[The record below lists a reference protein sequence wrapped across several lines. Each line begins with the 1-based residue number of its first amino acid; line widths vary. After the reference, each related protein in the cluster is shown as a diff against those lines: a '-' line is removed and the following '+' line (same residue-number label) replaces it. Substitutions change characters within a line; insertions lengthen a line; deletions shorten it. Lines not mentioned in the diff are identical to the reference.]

1 MADGRTVENGGAGGA
16 GASSSSTKSDSGSPA
31 RRYVILDC
39 DGGSDDAWALLT
51 LLHAAESHGIHL
63 LAVTTLGCGN
73 TSRENAARN
82 MQRILVACNRTDIP
96 IYMGAVHPLI
106 HSTEDDK
113 KYFHGRDGF
122 GDCLTDDCGPVES
135 FVRLEHAVTAIHD
148 ICRSRPKQITVFA
161 VGPLT
166 LNLALGYTMYG
177 DEFGDNFRDLF
188 IMGGNYQGVGNS
200 TRSAEFNFHSDP
212 EAAHTVLLKTRCP
225 VTILPWEACISEN
238 FNIPINWRLKEFA
251 ARAKEARHPAI
262 TMLNQV
268 EAAQWLPL
276 IEQYGIDTW
285 NPCDALV
292 VAAWL
297 FNERMIRKQSF
308 WHATV
313 DLRGTHTR
321 GQMVLDHLREREK
334 YPENVRI
341 IELVDAEFFKRVCEW
356 IAGLEDGTSLL
367 SNNQ

>member
-1 MADGRTVENGGAGGA
+1 MADGRTVENGDGG
-16 GASSSSTKSDSGSPA
+16 GSKSKCRSP
-31 RRYVILDC
+31 RYAILDC
-39 DGGSDDAWALLT
+39 DGGSDDAWALLL
-51 LLHAAESHGIHL
+51 LLHAAESHGIEL

-82 MQRILVACNRTDIP
+82 MRRILEACKRTDIP
-96 IYMGAVHPLI
+96 IYLGAVDPLI
-106 HSTEDDK
+106 PVEEDEK

-122 GDCLTDDCGPVES
+122 GDCLADDCGPVES
-135 FVRLEHAVTAIHD
+135 FVRPEHAVTAIHD
-148 ICRSRPKQITVFA
+148 LCRARPKQITVFA

-166 LNLALGYTMYG
+166 NLALGFTMYG
-177 DEFGDNFRDLF
+177 ETFGECFRDIF

-200 TRSAEFNFHSDP
+200 SRAAEFNFHSDP
-212 EAAHTVLLKTRCP
+212 EAAHTVLLKSRCP
-225 VTILPWEACISEN
+225 ITILPWEPCTSKR

-251 ARAKEARHPAI
+251 ERAKDARHPAI

-268 EAAQWLPL
+268 EAAQWLPM
-276 IEQYGIDTW
+276 IELYGIDIW
-285 NPCDALV
+285 NPCDAIV
-292 VAAWL
+292 VAACL
-297 FNERMIRKQSF
+297 FEDRLIRKHST

-341 IELVDAEFFKRVCEW
+341 IELVDAEFFKRICEW
-356 IAGLEDGTSLL
+356 IAGLDDGALL
-367 SNNQ
+367 RDIQ

>member
-1 MADGRTVENGGAGGA
+1 MADGRTVANGTGGGDGGGA
-16 GASSSSTKSDSGSPA
+16 STSTSTST
-31 RRYVILDC
+31 RYAILDC
-39 DGGSDDAWALLT
+39 DGGSDDAWALLL

-63 LAVTTLGCGN
+63 LAITTMGCGN
-73 TSRENAARN
+73 TRRENAARN
-82 MQRILVACNRTDIP
+82 MRRILDACKRTDVP
-96 IYMGAVHPLI
+96 IYLGAVDPMI
-106 HSTEDDK
+106 PTEEDDK

-122 GDCLTDDCGPVES
+122 GDCLEDDLGPLEGIVEP
-135 FVRLEHAVTAIHD
+135 EHAVTAIHD
-148 ICRSRPKQITVFA
+148 LCRAQPKQITVFA

-166 LNLALGYTMYG
+166 NLALGYTMYG
-177 DEFGDNFRDLF
+177 SEFGENFRDLF

-200 TRSAEFNFHSDP
+200 SRSAEFNFHSDP
-212 EAAHTVLLKTRCP
+212 EAAHTVLLKTRCHI
-225 VTILPWEACISEN
+225 TILPWEPCLPDR

-251 ARAKEARHPAI
+251 ARAKEAGHPAI
-262 TMLNQV
+262 TLLNQV
-268 EAAQWLPL
+268 EAAQWLPM

-285 NPCDALV
+285 NPCDAIV

-297 FNERMIRKQSF
+297 FGDRLIRRHST

-341 IELVDAEFFKRVCEW
+341 IELVDVEFFKRICEW
-356 IAGLEDGTSLL
+356 IAGLDDGALL
-367 SNNQ
+367 RDTQ

>member
-1 MADGRTVENGGAGGA
+1 MADGRTVENGAGGGGEGVA
-16 GASSSSTKSDSGSPA
+16 APA
-31 RRYVILDC
+31 PRYAILDC
-39 DGGSDDAWALLT
+39 DGGSDDAWALLL

-63 LAVTTLGCGN
+63 LAITTMGCGN

-82 MQRILVACNRTDIP
+82 MRRILDACKRTDIP
-96 IYMGAVHPLI
+96 IYLGAVDALI
-106 HSTEDDK
+106 PSLEDEK

-122 GDCLTDDCGPVES
+122 GDCLTDDCAL
-135 FVRLEHAVTAIHD
+135 RLEDIVQAEHAVTAIHD
-148 ICRSRPKQITVFA
+148 LCRSRPKQITIFA

-166 LNLALGYTMYG
+166 NLALGYTMYG
-177 DEFGDNFRDLF
+177 PEFGDNFRDLF

-200 TRSAEFNFHSDP
+200 SRSAEFNFHSDP
-212 EAAHTVLLKTRCP
+212 EAAHTVLLRTRCP
-225 VTILPWEACISEN
+225 ITILPWEACLPER
-238 FNIPINWRLKEFA
+238 FNIHINWRLKEFA
-251 ARAKEARHPAI
+251 ARAKEAGHPAI

-268 EAAQWLPL
+268 EAAQWLPM

-285 NPCDALV
+285 NPCDAIA
-292 VAAWL
+292 VAVWL
-297 FNERMIRKQSF
+297 FEDHLIRRHNT

-341 IELVDAEFFKRVCEW
+341 IELVDAEFFKRICEW
-356 IAGLEDGTSLL
+356 IAGLDDDTLL
-367 SNNQ
+367 RETQ